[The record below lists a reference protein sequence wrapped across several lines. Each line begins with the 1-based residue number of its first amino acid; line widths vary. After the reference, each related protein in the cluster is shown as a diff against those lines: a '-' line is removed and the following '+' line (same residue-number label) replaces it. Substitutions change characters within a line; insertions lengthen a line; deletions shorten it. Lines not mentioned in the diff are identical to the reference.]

1 MAELRA
7 EVDGAPN
14 VLVRSPDS
22 LVATFSGQAGGFR
35 YRTVELGFTDRRV
48 TFEHLS
54 GPFQSAEESFDLVSL
69 PDGGTALEHR
79 GHFKM
84 RFGLLGWI
92 FGRLAVRRMFEALV
106 ATHMAQLVN
115 ETAASGGSAGGH

>member
-7 EVDGAPN
+7 QVDGAPN
-14 VLVRSPDS
+14 VLGRSADS
-22 LVATFSGQAGGFR
+22 LVATFSGRAGGFR
-35 YRTVELGFTDRRV
+35 YRTVELVRFKDRRV

-69 PDGGTALEHR
+69 PDGSGALEHR

-84 RFGLLGWI
+84 RFGLIGWI
-92 FGRLAVRRMFEALV
+92 FGRLVVRRIFEALV
-106 ATHMAQLVN
+106 AAHMARLVN
-115 ETAASGGSAGGH
+115 ETAGGEE